1 MRQLLYIMM
10 FLSVCCFAEEPTKE
24 KKIIT
29 KEQLKTIEQK
39 RQKVINVAQKAALE
53 TQPEFIYESY
63 LKSEVMVPN
72 LDPVK
77 NRVYGNK
84 TAKNKL
90 VVFADFAC
98 GHCKDASKELKL
110 RVNENKQ
117 LVNLTYVFYPLDK
130 ACNKVLR
137 GKLSDYSCVSAKLA
151 LCSEKEGK
159 VWKAIDYL
167 YAHKD
172 DSRKLPFDT
181 KKFISDMSKKLN
193 LKGLDTCYSSKWVED
208 KLVEETTVHKNL
220 KIPGTPIVLLNNKRL
235 GGTYKSKVVFSKFI
249 KFLDLKEHA
258 QRK

>member
-1 MRQLLYIMM
+1 MRQLVYITMI
-10 FLSVCCFAEEPTKE
+10 LSSFCFAAEPVKD

-29 KEQLKTIEQK
+29 KEQLKIIEQK
-39 RQKVINVAQKAALE
+39 KQAMLKVAQKAAFE
-53 TQPEFIYESY
+53 TQPEFIYEGY
-63 LKSEVMVPN
+63 LKSEVMAPN
-72 LDPVK
+72 LEPVK

-84 TAKNKL
+84 TARNKL

-98 GHCKDASKELKL
+98 GHCKDSSKELKL

-130 ACNKVLR
+130 ACNKVLK

-167 YAHKD
+167 YAHQD

-181 KKFISDMSKKLN
+181 KKFIGDMGKKLN
-193 LKGLDTCYSSKWVED
+193 LKGLDACYSSKWVED
-208 KLVEETTVHKNL
+208 KLNEETIVHKGL
-220 KIPGTPIVLLNNKRL
+220 KIPGTPIVLLNSRRL
-235 GGTYKSKVVFSKFI
+235 GGTYKSKEVFSKFI